1 MRADRLLSL
10 LMLLQTRGQ
19 LTAERLSRELEV
31 SVRTVYRDIYALRV
45 AGFPVYSERGA
56 GGGCYLHEDY
66 RMRLTDLT
74 QDELMA
80 LFTMAVPAPL
90 VDLGVGQ
97 NAKGALLKLAAALP
111 AARKSVES
119 FVRNRIQLDPQSWRP
134 SLAPIPTLSRL
145 REGVW
150 SDRWMRVTFL
160 RMQRI
165 HTSREIAPL
174 ALVAKEKRW
183 YVIWIGRDDE
193 MHVDHASA
201 IIEAELTE
209 EVFERPG
216 TFDLPSYWADWSE
229 RHAANR
235 PSFSVTVRVESV
247 LIPSFISE
255 LGSECVHCSE
265 DADGYALA
273 RLSFEYYQ
281 QARSLILRFGG
292 AVEVLAPEALRR
304 SIADFAEQIASVYAG
319 PRSRLPE
326 SLR

>member
-10 LMLLQTRGQ
+10 LMLLHTRGQ

-31 SVRTVYRDIYALRV
+31 SIRTVYRDIYALRV
-45 AGFPVYSERGA
+45 AGFPVYSERGT

-80 LFTMAVPAPL
+80 LFTMAVPAAL
-90 VDLGVGQ
+90 VDLGVGH

-111 AARKSVES
+111 AARKNVES

-134 SLAPIPTLSRL
+134 SSTPVPALSLL

-183 YVIWIGRDDE
+183 YVIWIGRDDT
-193 MHVDHASA
+193 MHVDRASS
-201 IIEAELTE
+201 IIDAELME
-209 EVFERPG
+209 EVFERPRA
-216 TFDLPSYWADWSE
+216 FDLPSYWADWLK

-235 PSFSVTVRVESV
+235 PSFLVTARMESD
-247 LIPSFISE
+247 LIPSLISE
-255 LGSECVHCSE
+255 LGSECVHRLE
-265 DADGYALA
+265 EANGRALI
-273 RLSFEYYQ
+273 RLSFEYFQ
-281 QARSLILRFGG
+281 QARSIILRYGG
-292 AVEVLAPEALRR
+292 SIEVITPEALRR
-304 SIADFAEQIASVYAG
+304 SISDFAEQTLAVYRA
-319 PRSRLPE
+319 P
-326 SLR
+326 